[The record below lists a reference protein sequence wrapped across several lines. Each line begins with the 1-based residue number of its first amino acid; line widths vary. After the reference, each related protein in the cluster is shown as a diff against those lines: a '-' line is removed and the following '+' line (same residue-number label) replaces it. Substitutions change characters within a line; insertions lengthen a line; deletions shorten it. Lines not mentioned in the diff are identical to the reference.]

1 MKPTMHTLRTTVVAV
16 SGALAAMAAAH
27 AQNAPS
33 TDQPSLNL
41 EEVVVTATPTGGSRM
56 RQSLSVST
64 VGVEQVVR
72 GQATSSAEALRAI
85 PGIRSESSGGEGNAN
100 LTVRG
105 VPISAGGARY
115 IQLQEDGLPILQ
127 FGDIAFGTPD
137 SFLRVDGML
146 DRIEAVR
153 GGSASTL
160 ATNSP
165 GGVINFISRTGRE
178 AGGGIGLSRGLGFD
192 QTRYDFDYGSPVGD
206 RLTFALGGFYR
217 TGEGV
222 RPAGV
227 QGEDGGQIR
236 GNVTFKLD
244 NGHVR
249 LNFKHLQDST
259 PTYLPVP
266 VMTSGGRINALPGI
280 DPRRASFY
288 SPYWIRDVVL
298 DRNNQR
304 LSTDVNAG
312 LSVTSRSIGFETF
325 LELGDG
331 WTLDQRFRRSSNTG
345 RFTGVFAADN
355 GTDGAFTVATGP
367 SAGMPWAGRAFTAA
381 VFNTGIDDL
390 GLTANDIK
398 LSKAFKTAAGT
409 LTPTFGLFTS
419 IQNVALTWNFNHYLM
434 QAVGDKPALLATGN
448 AVPGLIAAGTDVWG
462 GCCNRS
468 IDAQYRTNSPY
479 AALGYEIGR
488 LNLDGSVRFD
498 SQKATGTFNQAVN
511 QAYSPANTRFIDYKT
526 DRTSYS
532 LGANYRLTDDLAVF
546 GRASD
551 GVAFNADR
559 IMFQS
564 YQLNGS
570 TPIPINQVK
579 QLEGGLKWRSGSFS
593 SFVTFFQATTTE
605 SNFEATTR
613 LTTQREYQARGVEIE
628 AAYRNGGFRI
638 AGGGTLTSAEITKA
652 EDPALVGKTPRR
664 QASFV
669 YQLMPT
675 YTFGSV
681 TAGAALIGTT
691 RSWGDDANT
700 LVLPAFQVLNAFVNW
715 SLTSNTT
722 LSVGVNNLLDR
733 IGFTEVEG
741 SGQAA
746 RSINGRS
753 VRATLRYTF

>member
-1 MKPTMHTLRTTVVAV
+1 M
-16 SGALAAMAAAH
+16 SAAQ
-27 AQNAPS
+27 AQSDPPA
-33 TDQPSLNL
+33 DAPSLNL

-64 VGVEQVVR
+64 ISVEQVLR

-85 PGIRSESSGGEGNAN
+85 PGVRSESSGGEGNAN

-115 IQLQEDGLPILQ
+115 VQLQEDGLPILQ

-137 SFLRVDGML
+137 SFLRIDGML

-178 AGGGIGLSRGLGFD
+178 AGGGISLSRGLGFD

-206 RLTFALGGFYR
+206 RLSFALGGFYR
-217 TGEGV
+217 SGEGV

-227 QGEDGGQIR
+227 PGEDGGQIR
-236 GNVTFKLD
+236 GNVTYKLD

-249 LNFKHLQDST
+249 LNFKQLQDST
-259 PTYLPVP
+259 PTHLPVP
-266 VMTSGGRINALPGI
+266 VQTIDGRINTLPGI

-288 SPYWIRDVVL
+288 SPYWGRDEVL

-312 LSVTSRSIGFETF
+312 LSVTSRSIGFETM
-325 LELGDG
+325 LDLGGG

-345 RFTGVFAADN
+345 RFTGIFPADN
-355 GTDGAFTVATGP
+355 GTDGNFTVATGP
-367 SAGMPWAGRAFTAA
+367 GAGLPWAGRAFTAT
-381 VFNTGIDDL
+381 VFNTSIDDL

-398 LSKAFKTAAGT
+398 LSKAFQVAGGT

-419 IQNVALTWNFNHYLM
+419 IQNVALTWNFNQYLM
-434 QAVGDKPALLATGN
+434 QASGDKPALLATAN
-448 AVPGLIAAGTDVWG
+448 TAVPGLLAAGTDVWG
-462 GCCNRS
+462 GCCNRT
-468 IDAQYRTNSPY
+468 IDAKYRTNSPY
-479 AALGYEIGR
+479 AALGYEFGR

-498 SQKATGTFNQAVN
+498 SQTGTGTFNQAVN
-511 QAYSPANTRFIDYKT
+511 QTYSAANTRYIDYKT
-526 DRTSYS
+526 DHTSYS
-532 LGANYRLTDDLAVF
+532 FGANYRLTDDLAVF
-546 GRASD
+546 GRVSD

-579 QLEGGLKWRSGSFS
+579 QFEGGVKWRGGPFS
-593 SFVTFFQATTTE
+593 TFVTVFQAKTTE
-605 SNFEATTR
+605 SNYEATTR
-613 LTTQREYQARGVEIE
+613 LTTQREYEARGVEIE
-628 AAYRNGGFRI
+628 AAYRNGGLRI
-638 AGGGTLTSAEITKA
+638 AGGATLTHAEITQA
-652 EDPALVGKTPRR
+652 EDASLVGKTPRR

-675 YTFGSV
+675 YTVGPV
-681 TAGAALIGTT
+681 TAGAALIGTN
-691 RSWGDDANT
+691 RSWGDDGNT

-715 SLTSNTT
+715 NLAASTT

-733 IGFTEVEG
+733 IGYTEVEG
-741 SGQAA
+741 SGHAA

-753 VRATLRYTF
+753 VRATLRYVF